1 MLLWINE
8 VYFSK
13 TQNFGPQKT
22 NEDKRTHDQTTM
34 FMNKYCEDTNI
45 PTVANIVADIIVDY
59 ESNREILIEN
69 EDDFE
74 MDDELST

>member
-1 MLLWINE
+1 
-8 VYFSK
+8 
-13 TQNFGPQKT
+13 
-22 NEDKRTHDQTTM
+22 
-34 FMNKYCEDTNI
+34 MNKYCEDTNI
-45 PTVANIVADIIVDY
+45 PTVANRVADIIVDY